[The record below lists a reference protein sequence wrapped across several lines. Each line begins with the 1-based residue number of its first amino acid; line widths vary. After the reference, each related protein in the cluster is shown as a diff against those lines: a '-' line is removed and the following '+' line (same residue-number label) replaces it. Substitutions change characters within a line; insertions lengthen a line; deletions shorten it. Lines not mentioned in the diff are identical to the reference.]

1 MKHSF
6 IPIAVLFAAFQSA
19 VYAEKPL
26 ALREITA
33 PPAELKIP
41 AFYKKYLDAKGYPI
55 IASATVNDYALREA
69 AYLVDMMLVK
79 RDDIRAAM
87 TKSGSRLSIIAWNEF
102 TTDLPDFADLKPKDF
117 WDARARGTGGSE
129 TDPYCSC
136 GEENLLGYP
145 GDPYLTENILIHEI
159 AHNIH
164 LRGVKNLDPT
174 FDARLKKSYDAAMS
188 AGLWKGKYASVNDR
202 EYFAEGVQSWFDNNR
217 EPDHDHNH
225 VNTRVELLEYD
236 PGLAAL
242 CREVFGDTELKYT
255 KPTTRLTGHMEGYD
269 PSKAPTFVW
278 PERLMKVKAEI
289 LADALARVKA
299 AEAGSARESRE
310 ISGWKVHINKAL
322 LTDETKPAT
331 EKALVMLKVQLDE
344 IIKVVPAPAVEELKK
359 VPLYFSQPY
368 PKFGE
373 RAEFHPDAGWLKDNG
388 RDPVMGKGVEFTNVK
403 SFEEDTRRMPNF
415 ALHELAHAYH
425 NRFLP
430 KSFENPELKA
440 AYAKAK
446 ASGKYDKVERV
457 DSKGNK
463 KMDKAYAMTDPM
475 EYFAEA
481 TEAFFVRNDFYP
493 YTREELKKHD
503 PEMEVL
509 IRKLWGVE

>member
-1 MKHSF
+1 MK
-6 IPIAVLFAAFQSA
+6 VLFFLIIASLTIFVTSAFSQTSPA
-19 VYAEKPL
+19 V
-26 ALREITA
+26 REITA
-33 PPAELKIP
+33 PPAELKAP
-41 AFYKKYLDAKGYPI
+41 PFYKKYIDAKGYPI
-55 IASATVNDYALREA
+55 VASATVNDYALREA

-79 RDDIRAAM
+79 RDDIRTAM
-87 TKSGSRLSIIAWNEF
+87 TKSGSRLSVIAWNEF
-102 TTDLPDFADLKPKDF
+102 TTDVADFAWLKPKDF

-145 GDPYLTENILIHEI
+145 GDPYSTENILIHEI

-164 LRGVKNLDPT
+164 LRGVVNLDPT
-174 FDARLKKSYDAAMS
+174 FNARLKKTYDEAM
-188 AGLWKGKYASVNDR
+188 AKGLWKGKYASVNDR

-242 CREVFGDTELKYT
+242 CREIFGDTELKYT
-255 KPTTRLTGHMEGYD
+255 KPVTRLTGHLEGYD

-278 PERLMKVKAEI
+278 PERLQKVKAEI
-289 LADALARVKA
+289 RAEALARNIKA
-299 AEAGSARESRE
+299 ENSIEREIRQ
-310 ISGWKVHINKAL
+310 ISGWNVLINKDL
-322 LTDETKPAT
+322 LTDKTKPAT
-331 EKALVMLKVQLDE
+331 EKALGMLKVQLDE
-344 IIKVVPAPAVEELKK
+344 IIKLVPAPAVSEMQK
-359 VPLYFSQPY
+359 VGLYFSLPY

-373 RAEFHPDAGWLKDNG
+373 RAEFHPDAKWLKDNG
-388 RDPVMGKGVEFTNVK
+388 RDPAMGKCVEFTNVD
-403 SFEEDTRRMPNF
+403 SFEVDTKRMPNF

-425 NRFLP
+425 NRFLE
-430 KSFENPELKA
+430 KGFQNLELVA
-440 AYAKAK
+440 AYNKAK

-457 DSKGNK
+457 DSEGNK

-493 YTREELKKHD
+493 YTRAELEKHD
-503 PEMEVL
+503 PEMAALV
-509 IRKLWGVE
+509 RKLWGVK

>member
-1 MKHSF
+1 MKALFSLTAASMTLLATSALSQTST
-6 IPIAVLFAAFQSA
+6 AV
-19 VYAEKPL
+19 
-26 ALREITA
+26 REITA

-55 IASATVNDYALREA
+55 IASGTVNDYALREA

-87 TKSGSRLSIIAWNEF
+87 AKSGSRLSIIAWNEF

-145 GDPYLTENILIHEI
+145 GDPYSTESILIHEI

-164 LRGVKNLDPT
+164 LRGVLNLDPT
-174 FDARLKKSYDAAMS
+174 FDDRLKKAYDAAM
-188 AGLWKGKYASVNDR
+188 AKGLWKGKYASVNDR

-225 VNTRVELLEYD
+225 VNTRAELLEYD

-242 CREVFGDTELKYT
+242 CREIFGETELKYT
-255 KPTTRLTGHMEGYD
+255 KPATRLTGHLEGYD

-289 LADALARVKA
+289 RADALARGKT
-299 AEAGSARESRE
+299 AEDGIPRETRD
-310 ISGWKVHINKAL
+310 ISGWAVHINKTL
-322 LTDETKPAT
+322 LSEKTKPAT
-331 EKALVMLKVQLDE
+331 EKALGMLKVQLDE
-344 IIKVVPAPAVEELKK
+344 IIKLVPAAAVAELKK
-359 VPLYFSQPY
+359 VPLYFSPPY
-368 PKFGE
+368 PEYGE
-373 RAEFHPDAGWLKDNG
+373 RAEFHPNAGWLKDNG
-388 RDPVMGKGVEFTNVK
+388 RDPVMGKGVEFTNVN
-403 SFEEDTRRMPNF
+403 SFEADTQRMPNF

-425 NRFLP
+425 NRFLT
-430 KSFENPELKA
+430 KGFDNPELKA
-440 AYAKAK
+440 AYEKAK

-463 KMDKAYAMTDPM
+463 KMDRAYAMTDPM

-493 YTREELKKHD
+493 YTRSELEKHD
-503 PEMEVL
+503 PEMAAL
-509 IRKLWGVE
+509 IRKLWGVK